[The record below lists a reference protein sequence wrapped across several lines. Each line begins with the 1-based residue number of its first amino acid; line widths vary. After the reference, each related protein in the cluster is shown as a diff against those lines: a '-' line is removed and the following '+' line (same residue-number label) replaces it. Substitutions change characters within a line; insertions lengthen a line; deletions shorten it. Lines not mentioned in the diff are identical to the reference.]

1 MNGKQRVVVTGMGGL
16 CPVGI
21 GWEESRAN
29 ILAMRSG
36 VVFMPEW
43 DDIANMKTR
52 LGAKVPG
59 FTDGPRS
66 WSRKKTRTMGRVALM
81 ATYAT
86 EQALQQA
93 GLLDHPV
100 LSSGDSGVSYGSTYG
115 SPPAYE
121 EFFSA
126 ASVQRDLEGVN
137 ASQFIKFMAHTCA
150 ANLAQFFSLRGRVVP
165 TTCAC
170 TAGSQGIVY
179 GYEAIASGRQ
189 KVMICGGAEELHHL
203 SASVFDV
210 MFATSTRNDAP
221 TTVPRPF
228 DKTRDGLVV
237 GEGAATLVLESLEH
251 AQARGATI
259 LAELVGAGT
268 NCDGN
273 HMVNPSPEGME
284 AVMRLSLAEA
294 GLTPNDVQFVNMHGT
309 STDVGDIAESNATR
323 KVFDRAIPVASLK
336 SYMGHSLGACG
347 AIEAWLNL
355 NMMQEGWMPPTL
367 NLTEVDEACGDLDY
381 VREPRYQDYDCF
393 MSNNFAFG
401 GVNTSLIF
409 RKWKA

>member
-1 MNGKQRVVVTGMGGL
+1 MNGKQRVVVTGMAGL

-355 NMMQEGWMPPTL
+355 HMMQEGWMPPTL

>member
-355 NMMQEGWMPPTL
+355 HMMQEGWMPPTL

>member
-355 NMMQEGWMPPTL
+355 HMMQEGWMPPTL
-367 NLTEVDEACGDLDY
+367 NLTEVDEACGELDY

>member
-367 NLTEVDEACGDLDY
+367 NLTEVDEACGELDY